1 MRFVPLAAIPLVA
14 VALAAFQTGDSIV
27 WNFDRL
33 SGIGGHAVAV
43 LGEPKVIDTPIGKA
57 VLFDGEDDALF
68 IANHPLAG
76 ASAFTLEAVFRPD
89 GGAHEQRWFHLSE
102 QDPATKEDTGNRML
116 FEIRVVGSQWYLDSF
131 QQSGKVGKA
140 LMNKEALHPLGEFHH
155 AASVYDGAEFRNYVN
170 GKLEG
175 SAQVHFTPHGAGR
188 TSAGVRINKVNY
200 FKGAIHKARF
210 TKRALRPEEFLKI
223 PR

>member
-1 MRFVPLAAIPLVA
+1 MKLLWLPLIA
-14 VALAAFQTGDSIV
+14 ALAALSAGDSIV
-27 WNFDRL
+27 WEFDRL
-33 SGIGGHAVAV
+33 SGIGGHAVTV
-43 LGEPKVIDTPIGKA
+43 LGDPKVIDTPIGKA

-76 ASAFTLEAVFRPD
+76 AETFTLEAIFRPD
-89 GGAHEQRWFHLSE
+89 GGQHEQRWLHLSE
-102 QDPATKEDTGNRML
+102 QDPKTGLDTANRML

-131 QQSGKVGKA
+131 NQSGKVGKA
-140 LMNKEALHPLGEFHH
+140 LMNRQALHPLGEFHH

-175 SAQVHFTPHGAGR
+175 SAMVHLTPHGAGH
-188 TSAGVRINKVNY
+188 TSAGVRINKVFF

-210 TKRALRPEEFLKI
+210 TPRALRPEEFLKAGSAN
-223 PR
+223 